1 MGDLLTVK
9 QAANILGLQESTVR
23 KWVLSRRMGV
33 VRLGRSVR
41 LRRDEVESLIKRNYV
56 SPIVDSVPCQTKWDK
71 CGEFAKV
78 MFCTHRHP
86 ERSEDEAKTGHQ
98 TRSRQAGPRH

>member
-9 QAANILGLQESTVR
+9 QAASILGLQESTIR

-41 LRRDEVESLIKRNYV
+41 LRRDEVESLIKKNYV
-56 SPIVDSVPCQTKWDK
+56 SPIVGRND
-71 CGEFAKV
+71 
-78 MFCTHRHP
+78 
-86 ERSEDEAKTGHQ
+86 
-98 TRSRQAGPRH
+98 

>member
-9 QAANILGLQESTVR
+9 QAASILGLQESTIR

-56 SPIVDSVPCQTKWDK
+56 SPIVAQN
-71 CGEFAKV
+71 E
-78 MFCTHRHP
+78 
-86 ERSEDEAKTGHQ
+86 
-98 TRSRQAGPRH
+98 

>member
-1 MGDLLTVK
+1 MGDLLTIK
-9 QAANILGLQESTVR
+9 QAASILGLQESTIR

-56 SPIVDSVPCQTKWDK
+56 SPIVAQN
-71 CGEFAKV
+71 E
-78 MFCTHRHP
+78 
-86 ERSEDEAKTGHQ
+86 
-98 TRSRQAGPRH
+98 

>member
-9 QAANILGLQESTVR
+9 QAASILGLQESTIR

-41 LRRDEVESLIKRNYV
+41 LRRDEVESLIKKNYV
-56 SPIVDSVPCQTKWDK
+56 SPIVAQN
-71 CGEFAKV
+71 E
-78 MFCTHRHP
+78 
-86 ERSEDEAKTGHQ
+86 
-98 TRSRQAGPRH
+98 

>member
-9 QAANILGLQESTVR
+9 QAASILGLQESTIR

-41 LRRDEVESLIKRNYV
+41 LRRDEVESLIKKNYV
-56 SPIVDSVPCQTKWDK
+56 SPIGGSND
-71 CGEFAKV
+71 
-78 MFCTHRHP
+78 
-86 ERSEDEAKTGHQ
+86 
-98 TRSRQAGPRH
+98 

>member
-9 QAANILGLQESTVR
+9 QAASILGLQESTIR

-41 LRRDEVESLIKRNYV
+41 LRRDEVESLIEKNYV
-56 SPIVDSVPCQTKWDK
+56 SPIVGRND
-71 CGEFAKV
+71 
-78 MFCTHRHP
+78 
-86 ERSEDEAKTGHQ
+86 
-98 TRSRQAGPRH
+98 